1 MNAFLSTCKL
11 LTGASLVAL
20 TTFSG
25 CTKDF
30 VELNTNP
37 NAVSTITPDYVFTK
51 AQYDGVSNIVFP
63 LLGTMQYTTS
73 FNDVAGF
80 GSKYVA
86 SQVSGSSSSFSN
98 AYPNALNEVALVISA
113 VKDDPAKVNML
124 ATARIWRVYCYSRLT
139 DVYGDVPYFQA
150 NQGFTGAQYT
160 PAYDA
165 QKDIYA
171 DMLKELDEA
180 ATSLDPAKPTFG
192 TADLIYNGDPTKW
205 KKLAYSLMLRLGMR
219 LTKVEAA
226 TARTWATKALAG
238 GVITEDADIAKISY
252 LATGQIINQNPLAYN
267 LFMSD
272 YIAANGS
279 TNQEGGKYQKVFID
293 YLKQTRDPRLGI
305 ISVVYPG
312 GTPNQ
317 PDTTFAKQQ
326 GMPANLSSK
335 PANFAQLS
343 EPNPKT
349 LLLRNSPILVFT
361 AAESY
366 FLQTEAALR
375 GWSSGTPATLY
386 ASGVSAA
393 LRQWAIIS
401 LGASDGTLS
410 ARQTNAYLSTNR
422 LVTGSLDDQMKQIYT
437 QFWVSIFPD
446 AQEAFAS
453 YRRTGYPALTP
464 NNYPGN
470 ATGGQLPRR
479 FVYPLSEQNLNAAAY
494 AAAVARQGPDNLLT
508 RVYWD
513 K

>member
-1 MNAFLSTCKL
+1 MTRRFSSYAL
-11 LTGASLVAL
+11 LAGFGLLAL
-20 TTFSG
+20 TA

-30 VELNTNP
+30 EEINTNP
-37 NAVSTITPDYVFTK
+37 NAVATVTPEFVFTK
-51 AQYDGVSNIVFP
+51 AQYDGVANMLYL

-80 GSKYVA
+80 GSKYIA
-86 SQVSGSSSSFSN
+86 SQVNSSSSSFSN
-98 AYPNALNEVALVISA
+98 AYPNALNEVALVINS
-113 VKDDPAKVNML
+113 VKEDPTKVNLL
-124 ATARIWRVYCYSRLT
+124 AAARIWRVYCYSRLT

-160 PAYDA
+160 PAYDP

-180 ATSLDPAKPTFG
+180 AASLDPAKPTFG
-192 TADLIYNGDPTKW
+192 AADLFYNGEPAKW
-205 KKLAYSLMLRLGMR
+205 KKFAYSLMLRLGMR
-219 LTKVEAA
+219 LTKVDEAA
-226 TARTWATKALAG
+226 ARAWATKALAG
-238 GVITEDADIAKISY
+238 GVITDDADIAKISY
-252 LATGQIINQNPLAYN
+252 LSSGQLINQNPLAYN
-267 LFMSD
+267 LLIND

-305 ISVVYPG
+305 ISVVYTG

-317 PDTTFAKQQ
+317 TDTTFAKQQ
-326 GMPANLSSK
+326 GMPANLSTK

-349 LLLRNSPILVFT
+349 VLLLNSPRLIFT
-361 AAESY
+361 TAESY
-366 FLQTEAALR
+366 FLQTEVALR
-375 GWSSGTPATLY
+375 GWSSGTPAATLY
-386 ASGVSAA
+386 ANGVSAA

-401 LGASDGTLS
+401 LGTSDGTLS
-410 ARQTNAYLSTNR
+410 ASQMNAYLSNNR
-422 LVTGSLDDQMKQIYT
+422 LVTGSFDEQMQQIYT

-446 AQEAFAS
+446 AQEAFAT

-470 ATGGQLPRR
+470 ATGGQFPRR
-479 FVYPLSEQNLNAAAY
+479 FLYPVSEQNLNTAAY
-494 AAAVARQGPDNLLT
+494 NAVIARQGPNTLLT